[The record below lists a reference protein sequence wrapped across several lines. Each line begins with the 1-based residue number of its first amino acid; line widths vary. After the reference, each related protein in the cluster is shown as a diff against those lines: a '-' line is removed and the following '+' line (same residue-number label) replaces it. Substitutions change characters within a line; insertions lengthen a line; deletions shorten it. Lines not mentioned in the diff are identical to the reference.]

1 MARQWRRNWRPALW
15 NLSLPVSIVSLF
27 SKMFGCCGIFRV
39 RFIVMGCD
47 SGVLYSLIG
56 CSVFVSEFEELVT
69 RVEASLEQA
78 SPSRRRTRTESSRS
92 RFRSSMVKDLPVF
105 ELFVSVAM
113 SEVETAFFCTLCQR
127 DVSIAAKGE
136 REMTRHFGSDKHWLL
151 DVTYRVHQGLQVYI
165 KLLEPMES
173 QTQEYLARPFKEKP
187 EGFSFPEDMLPSCT
201 RVDSSLPLITMINCL
216 IEMLRSGGT
225 TFSCANCGV
234 IFGRHWL
241 QKTPCTI

>member
-1 MARQWRRNWRPALW
+1 
-15 NLSLPVSIVSLF
+15 
-27 SKMFGCCGIFRV
+27 MFGCCGIFRV

-105 ELFVSVAM
+105 ELFVSVAS

-173 QTQEYLARPFKEKP
+173 QTQEYLPSPFKEKP

-201 RVDSSLPLITMINCL
+201 RVDSSVPLITMINCL
-216 IEMLRSGGT
+216 IEMLRSGWWDYLFLRKLWGHFRAT
-225 TFSCANCGV
+225 LASENPLYNLTWSRGESLVRLYMCFFLLFIGSYY
-234 IFGRHWL
+234 
-241 QKTPCTI
+241 